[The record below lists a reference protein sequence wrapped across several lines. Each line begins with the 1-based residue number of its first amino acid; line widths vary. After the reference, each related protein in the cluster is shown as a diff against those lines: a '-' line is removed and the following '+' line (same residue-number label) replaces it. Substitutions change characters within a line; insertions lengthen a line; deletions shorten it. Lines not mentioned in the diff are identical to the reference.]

1 MEANYPG
8 LNNKCLSR
16 GEHSNRQD
24 WALEAAYEIF
34 PLLQPLLDYEV
45 KSLLDEANVLR
56 DSILIQLETL
66 HFEAY
71 IHVCALMWRVIFME
85 LRGLTNS
92 KGLELNPMTLN
103 TVYEHL
109 YDVGALLQT
118 ANALSIFEPGFRPWP
133 HIYQGQGKS
142 MRFYMALER
151 DLVSDMANLRA
162 FRGRA
167 DETKYAEMLRKVLD
181 LFGKGIIASLEF
193 TMKNYL
199 KQTNGNLRNNAREQ
213 WEVDM
218 CKAMLCHNNAAERPF
233 AVLRQYQRL
242 YPSLSIENLAKLTT
256 SIVNGTH
263 RPALKGQSAGVALTS
278 NPRLRTVIG
287 QLCNVRRTKVRPSLT
302 LYHAFTLYLSRTRT
316 HDPLFTANPN
326 LDAQVGQITAYM
338 REANK
343 ADKKESVEVRK
354 RKTAERYEA
363 NIKKQKRK
371 AALRDHA
378 EEILC
383 TSVVTSIAA
392 LHVQLDARP
401 HSSAARI
408 AFLKDQ
414 FHARVSGATARSYPG
429 IGDEFRSKF
438 GKLKLT
444 PMDATQNKEQYLI
457 ALLEAMITEDG
468 DTLGHDIIRPQFTE
482 NFIRV
487 LPALSVE
494 YTNPLASDLKAEFSK
509 HIADQAAPEDDPMYV
524 KLHGQYIGHI
534 LYDFETRANAKLF
547 RVIAIQFVRSVTST
561 RASCWEATCEP
572 VYRDPATGHFL
583 VPNAVQVPGS
593 NVTITHALQGYCL
606 AEYKQ
611 GLDAEPTEL
620 PWVQQYID
628 HFRTIILPK
637 YPSLFLDSPSTEK
650 DLPASPQKRKAS
662 TQKDLPS
669 LSRTRPRR
677 TTKVPVDS
685 A

>member
-1 MEANYPG
+1 
-8 LNNKCLSR
+8 
-16 GEHSNRQD
+16 
-24 WALEAAYEIF
+24 
-34 PLLQPLLDYEV
+34 V

-199 KQTNGNLRNNAREQ
+199 KQTNGNLQNNAREQ

-278 NPRLRTVIG
+278 HPHPRPAI
-287 QLCNVRRTKVRPSLT
+287 
-302 LYHAFTLYLSRTRT
+302 Y
-316 HDPLFTANPN
+316 
-326 LDAQVGQITAYM
+326 
-338 REANK
+338 RE
-343 ADKKESVEVRK
+343 
-354 RKTAERYEA
+354 
-363 NIKKQKRK
+363 
-371 AALRDHA
+371 
-378 EEILC
+378 
-383 TSVVTSIAA
+383 
-392 LHVQLDARP
+392 
-401 HSSAARI
+401 
-408 AFLKDQ
+408 
-414 FHARVSGATARSYPG
+414 
-429 IGDEFRSKF
+429 
-438 GKLKLT
+438 
-444 PMDATQNKEQYLI
+444 
-457 ALLEAMITEDG
+457 
-468 DTLGHDIIRPQFTE
+468 
-482 NFIRV
+482 
-487 LPALSVE
+487 
-494 YTNPLASDLKAEFSK
+494 
-509 HIADQAAPEDDPMYV
+509 
-524 KLHGQYIGHI
+524 
-534 LYDFETRANAKLF
+534 
-547 RVIAIQFVRSVTST
+547 
-561 RASCWEATCEP
+561 
-572 VYRDPATGHFL
+572 
-583 VPNAVQVPGS
+583 
-593 NVTITHALQGYCL
+593 
-606 AEYKQ
+606 
-611 GLDAEPTEL
+611 
-620 PWVQQYID
+620 
-628 HFRTIILPK
+628 PK
-637 YPSLFLDSPSTEK
+637 P
-650 DLPASPQKRKAS
+650 
-662 TQKDLPS
+662 
-669 LSRTRPRR
+669 
-677 TTKVPVDS
+677 
-685 A
+685 